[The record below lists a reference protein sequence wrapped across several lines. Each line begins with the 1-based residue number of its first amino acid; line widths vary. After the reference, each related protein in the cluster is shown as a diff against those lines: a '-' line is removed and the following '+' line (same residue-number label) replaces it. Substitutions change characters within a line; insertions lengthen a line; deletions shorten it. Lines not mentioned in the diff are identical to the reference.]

1 MRRTSYMFERR
12 YENCRLANNAG
23 RQLAVARLGTGA
35 GAAGHERNFF
45 AMAEAEDGLDFGG
58 GVGEE
63 DGARHGAET

>member
-1 MRRTSYMFERR
+1 MFERR

-23 RQLAVARLGTGA
+23 RQSAVARLGTSA
-35 GAAGHERNFF
+35 GAASDEGKFF

-63 DGARHGAET
+63 DGLGHGAEM